1 MIGLENVTLRY
12 GSGTTQEHTVFRD
25 LSLILQPGE
34 LTMLLGPNGSG
45 KSSLLGLLAGTVMP
59 NQGEV
64 MLNGEVVTRLPAYA
78 RAPWVARVFQDP
90 KAGTA
95 ADLSILHNFRLAS
108 LRHKGKS
115 MKWGSNE
122 GFRRQVAQEVA
133 KLGMDLE
140 HQLNRP
146 MSSLS
151 GGQRQALTLL
161 MAGMAPCSLL
171 LLDEPTA
178 ALDPRSAQL
187 VLELTQQLV
196 MEHKAAAL
204 LITHQMKD
212 ALQHGERLLV
222 LGQGKIAGDFK
233 GPQKKELSA
242 ERLLEFF

>member
-1 MIGLENVTLRY
+1 MIGLEIVSL
-12 GSGTTQEHTVFRD
+12 GFSKGTPQEHTVFQD
-25 LSLILQPGE
+25 VSLVLQPGE

-59 NQGEV
+59 NNGKVIVNGAEV
-64 MLNGEVVTRLPAYA
+64 TPLPAHA

-108 LRHKGKS
+108 LRNAGKA
-115 MKWGSNE
+115 MKWGSDE
-122 GFRRQVAQEVA
+122 AFRYRVAQQVV
-133 KLGMDLE
+133 KLGMGLE
-140 HQLNRP
+140 TQLNRP

-161 MAGMAPCSLL
+161 MAGMAPCTLL

-178 ALDPRSAQL
+178 ALDPRSAEL
-187 VLELTQQLV
+187 VLELTRQLV
-196 MEHKAAAL
+196 KEHQAAAL

-212 ALQHGERLLV
+212 ALQHGERVLV

-233 GPQKKELSA
+233 DAERKALSA

>member
-1 MIGLENVTLRY
+1 MIGLQNITLRF
-12 GSGTTQEHTVFRD
+12 GSGTPQEHTVFQD
-25 LSLILQPGE
+25 ISLALQPGE

-59 NQGEV
+59 NQGKV
-64 MLNGEVVTRLPAYA
+64 MVNGTEVTRLPAHA
-78 RAPWVARVFQDP
+78 RASWVARVFQDP

-108 LRHKGKS
+108 LRNAGKS
-115 MKWGSNE
+115 MRWGSDE
-122 GFRRQVAQEVA
+122 AFRQKVAQQVV
-133 KLGMDLE
+133 KLEMGLE

-161 MAGMAPCSLL
+161 MAGMAPCTLL

-187 VLELTQQLV
+187 VLELTLQLV
-196 MEHKAAAL
+196 KEHKAAAL

-212 ALQHGERLLV
+212 ALQHGERVLV

-233 GPQKKELSA
+233 GAERKGLSA